1 MNENQTN
8 AISEFMEYLK
18 EKRHHNLVEMLQT
31 MSRIPCREPKTFENF
46 DFKRINGKNVD
57 ALKTYHALLSM
68 KLEDAYLIKKIQE
81 CFSM

>member
-18 EKRHHNLVEMLQT
+18 EKRHHNLVEILQT
-31 MSRIPCREPKTFENF
+31 MSHIPCREPKTFENF

-57 ALKTYHALLSM
+57 ALKNLSSLSTLHAHKNLAFFDLR
-68 KLEDAYLIKKIQE
+68 E
-81 CFSM
+81 